1 MLDKI
6 KNSLF
11 WATHT
16 KLGWF
21 LISFV
26 WSATFMIVDNN
37 ISGDWAYWTAMPGI
51 AYMFGLTLVGI
62 AYAWVINPLREY
74 RENKKRKI

>member
-1 MLDKI
+1 
-6 KNSLF
+6 
-11 WATHT
+11 
-16 KLGWF
+16 
-21 LISFV
+21 
-26 WSATFMIVDNN
+26 MIIDNN

-62 AYAWVINPLREY
+62 AYAWVINPIREY